1 MSNIQTGAERMPHDL
16 SHLGF
21 LAGQIGRLITIST
34 TPVIAGDS
42 FEMDAVGALRLSPL
56 RRGLAIDS
64 TVDIFTFYVPHR
76 HVYGEQW
83 IKFMKDGVN
92 ATPLPT
98 VNTTGYIDHAA
109 FLGTINPDTNKIPKH
124 LFQGYLNIYNNYFKA
139 PWMPDR
145 TEANPNELNQ
155 DDARYGFRCCHL
167 KNIWTA
173 PLPPETELSRQMT
186 TSTTSIDIMGLQA
199 AYANLHTDQERD
211 YFMQRYHDVISSFGG
226 KTSYDAD
233 NRPLLVMRS
242 NLWASGYDVDGTDQ
256 TSLGQFSGRVQ
267 QTYKHSVPRFFVPEH
282 GTMFTLALV
291 RFPPTATKEIQCLNA
306 KGALTYTYIAGD
318 PFLKSN
324 LPPREIS
331 MKDVFRSGESSKKF
345 KIAEGQWY
353 RYAPSYVSPAYH
365 LLEGFPFIQEPPSGD
380 LQERVLI
387 RHHDYDQCFQFVLS
401 SKRRHTRFDCDWSS
415 DVCSSDL
422 KIADYPFTTLSP
434 NLGVVVVGQPGSR
447 DEIDFVLADIPGLIE
462 GAAQGVG
469 LGHEFLRHIDRTRL
483 LIHMLDGASLERDP
497 CQDFQTINQELRE
510 YDERL
515 ATRPQIVVLNK
526 MDLPEAQERWP
537 ALKAKAEAA
546 GYPVFAISA
555 ATHQGTDELMQ
566 YTVRR
571 LHEIRQEEA
580 ERAASEINTDMTG
593 PV

>member
-83 IKFMKDGVN
+83 TKFMKDGVN

-199 AYANLHTDQERD
+199 AYANLHTDQ
-211 YFMQRYHDVISSFGG
+211 
-226 KTSYDAD
+226 
-233 NRPLLVMRS
+233 
-242 NLWASGYDVDGTDQ
+242 
-256 TSLGQFSGRVQ
+256 TSLGQFSCRVQ

-291 RFPPTATKEIQCLNA
+291 RFPPTATKEIQYLNA
-306 KGALTYTYIAGD
+306 KGALTYTDIAGD
-318 PFLKSN
+318 PVLYGN

-331 MKDVFRSGESSKKF
+331 MKDVFRSGDSSKKF

-387 RHHDYDQCFQFVLS
+387 RHHDYDQC
-401 SKRRHTRFDCDWSS
+401 
-415 DVCSSDL
+415 
-422 KIADYPFTTLSP
+422 
-434 NLGVVVVGQPGSR
+434 
-447 DEIDFVLADIPGLIE
+447 
-462 GAAQGVG
+462 
-469 LGHEFLRHIDRTRL
+469 
-483 LIHMLDGASLERDP
+483 
-497 CQDFQTINQELRE
+497 
-510 YDERL
+510 
-515 ATRPQIVVLNK
+515 
-526 MDLPEAQERWP
+526 
-537 ALKAKAEAA
+537 
-546 GYPVFAISA
+546 
-555 ATHQGTDELMQ
+555 
-566 YTVRR
+566 
-571 LHEIRQEEA
+571 
-580 ERAASEINTDMTG
+580 
-593 PV
+593 